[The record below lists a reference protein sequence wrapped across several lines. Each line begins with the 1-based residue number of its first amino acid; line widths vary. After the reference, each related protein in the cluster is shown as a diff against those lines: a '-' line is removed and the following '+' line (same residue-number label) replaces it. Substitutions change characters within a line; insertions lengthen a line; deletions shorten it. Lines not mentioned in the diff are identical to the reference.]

1 MFTPAELIESLRRRQ
16 RRSIRP
22 LPADGIPP
30 SWKAW
35 FESSAAAAGPADVSL
50 ARDII
55 AIFAAR
61 PPVPRPPV
69 EQLQGWRAF
78 RALWRQQWEPPG
90 RDERGLRVLSRSLSI
105 LLHLGLVVV
114 MSWLMHAR
122 FLVAPAPDAQRGEQ
136 VTQVVFI
143 GDGTPEDEGGG
154 APPEPAAQVESPAP
168 AEPELPAPLP
178 EPAPA
183 PLPASEPEPAA
194 VAVTEPEPEPEPPPP
209 TPEPEQPL
217 VVTETPL
224 PDGAFQVPPIQA
236 VEVPAPQLR
245 EIEVAPRTRGIELA
259 ETHELDAPPMR
270 PIDTPAREPAQ
281 PQLEIAEREV
291 ALLEPAPP
299 APQVR
304 VPDIQAPTLS
314 PDTRQA
320 RTRDIPMPP
329 VPDPGE
335 SADAADASD
344 EGDLAQA
351 EAGQGTE
358 PDTPPDTGPERGD
371 DPVANAGPA
380 PVVRDGGWSTPQRGD
395 DPGAS
400 TVNRPGGQGGSS
412 SLFNPDGSV
421 RLPPGQGQVGGGL
434 PPGTITEDY
443 EKIDR
448 MGTWLK
454 RPPTDYEPTSFDRF
468 WVPHENLLEE
478 WVRRSIRTVLIPIPG
493 TGKSIRCN
501 VATLAFA
508 GGCDLVDPNLQDD
521 PASARPPPDIPWR
534 PDLQEDQE
542 GLSDDAWR

>member
-1 MFTPAELIESLRRRQ
+1 MFTPAELIESLRRRV

-22 LPADGIPP
+22 LPLADGAPP

-35 FESSAAAAGPADVSL
+35 FQSNAAAAGPADVTR
-50 ARDII
+50 AREIV

-61 PPVPRPPV
+61 TPAPRPPV

-78 RALWRQQWEPPG
+78 RALWRQQWEPPS
-90 RDERGLRVLSRSLSI
+90 RDERGLRVVSRSLSV
-105 LLHLGLVVV
+105 LLHLGLVVI

-122 FLVAPAPDAQRGEQ
+122 FMAAPPADAQRGEH
-136 VTQVVFI
+136 VTEVVFI
-143 GDGTPEDEGGG
+143 GSGTPEEEGGG
-154 APPEPAAQVESPAP
+154 APPEPAPEPVVQTQTPAPPAP
-168 AEPELPAPLP
+168 ALPTPLP
-178 EPAPA
+178 EQEPDL
-183 PLPASEPEPAA
+183 LPTPEPESAPAA
-194 VAVTEPEPEPEPPPP
+194 VVESEPEPEPLPP

-224 PDGAFQVPPIQA
+224 PDGTFQVPPIQA

-245 EIEVAPRTRGIELA
+245 EVEVAPRTRGIELA
-259 ETHELDAPPMR
+259 ESRELNAPPMQ
-270 PIDTPAREPAQ
+270 PIDIPAREPAQ
-281 PQLEIAEREV
+281 PQVELEEREIALRERAPET
-291 ALLEPAPP
+291 PAPEI
-299 APQVR
+299 R
-304 VPDIQAPTLS
+304 VPDIQGPTLNPGS
-314 PDTRQA
+314 QQA

-329 VPDPGE
+329 TPDPGE
-335 SADAADASD
+335 SAEAMPAAD
-344 EGDLAQA
+344 EGDVAQA

-358 PDTPPDTGPERGD
+358 ADRGED
-371 DPVANAGPA
+371 LMAGAGPA
-380 PVVRDGGWSTPQRGD
+380 QVARDGSWTTPQRGD
-395 DPGAS
+395 DRGAS
-400 TVNRPGGQGGSS
+400 TVDRPGGQAGTS

-421 RLPPGQGQVGGGL
+421 RLPPGQGRVGGGL

-443 EKIDR
+443 ENIDR

-521 PASARPPPDIPWR
+521 PASARPPPDIPFR
-534 PDLQEDQE
+534 PELQEDQE
-542 GLSDDAWR
+542 GLSDDVWR